1 MAKLILIIFLFFS
14 FLQAAK
20 TKNVY
25 ENNCVKCHKK
35 LPVSIDKYFYR
46 YLLKYSSEKNVKN
59 SLREYLQNPTVDTT
73 VMPEAFVKR
82 YGIKKKTTLTD
93 EELRKAIDI
102 YWEKYKVFG
111 KLK

>member
-1 MAKLILIIFLFFS
+1 MVKIFISIILFVTISSADIYQTNCTSCHQKIDVTLEKLFF
-14 FLQAAK
+14 
-20 TKNVY
+20 
-25 ENNCVKCHKK
+25 
-35 LPVSIDKYFYR
+35 R
-46 YLLKYSSEKNVKN
+46 YLFKYSSEKNVKN

-93 EELRKAIDI
+93 EELRKAIDL